1 MASHS
6 TATDW
11 QSKILKKE
19 YQNWLAVGHALSLMC
34 DGVRPYIEREMKVFH
49 QALLANLAT
58 VPPCTCPRPPKHG
71 CAWAAQLTRCHIGGK
86 PNSPKWHQSDSSKWT
101 DPNQG
106 YWEVAK
112 LFMSDLGPSKATV
125 VDASTTDCTGLTNLM
140 FWCCHF
146 RVQVHLVK
154 AVQETRNT
162 KWGHAARQELT
173 DGEKADALTAIRNL
187 LQDRELDADNNA
199 KAALAEIDLMEK
211 DFDARSIE
219 RKVLADFQVT
229 VCSQLDGIDG
239 EMKDLKRNCR
249 NESNEVQKKLSSLE
263 ICQTNE
269 LKLLQSIDD
278 RMEEEKIRNISCAKQ
293 VSNLARWAFRRTK
306 QFLVGNL
313 RSLNTKSLAVWMVIM
328 ILMGCFRCLS
338 HNSYN
343 DGCPLEGGSVPFDT
357 KEFNFTSYLNA
368 ARESFTGRFWL
379 YNELESLV
387 MKQDSAG
394 GVVVVGEP
402 GTGKS
407 ALSAQLICSRSSNS
421 FIHKRIIGYHLCK
434 YSDKATQDPGR
445 FVRNLVDLMA
455 RGVPEYGV
463 LVSNSSFILNILER
477 SCLRDPYE
485 CFEQAVVAP
494 LWQLKNDLQ
503 YYFIVID
510 ALDECSSD
518 DGGIAIVQF
527 IEKTFKRLPKWIRL
541 VMTSRNDSN
550 VLKRFSNIPK
560 MHLSST
566 DERNLQ
572 DIEIFIATK
581 LFEDAPILERLKV
594 MLGFISGEEI
604 SYLTNKLLSQ
614 SQGNFLFVKE
624 MFHFW
629 KDDWNNQVD
638 FNQLPKTIG
647 GIYESY
653 LRRVYG
659 SREKFKP
666 ALAVLEVMVAAF
678 EPMQIDRLFQILK
691 LQEKIDYEYDFV
703 YALKGLS
710 HFIRYREDNTIT
722 IFHLSFIEWLTSS
735 VNLGNPY
742 YVSRSHGHR
751 RLAEHYLSVIKK
763 AQNSS
768 MDIYRLAQ
776 HVSFEEGDDNH
787 LEEFEN
793 INASYI
799 NATIDRDN
807 RTLLHLAAA
816 NSNRKILQILIPAF
830 ESIDCEDNYGFTPG
844 FVAAMNGLTENV
856 ELLISKGAD
865 INHRT
870 KPPPSPLLN
879 DAVVLGDPIERAK
892 TAFWNSSMM
901 HAAASGG
908 HIDVV
913 QALLKR
919 NASFRD
925 VNGVNLTAI
934 QLAAQNGHV
943 KVVQVLYKR
952 GAQVD
957 HVSLQHAAAGGH
969 TDVVKFLLKT
979 GVVDTCMRCDGSFYW
994 LANRVRYQ
1002 TKLSF
1007 NSSDVVDYIL
1017 SDDMYKILC
1026 QSALHLAVARNHT
1039 EVAKLL
1045 LSQEEKTVHCTDFT
1059 DRTPLHEAVRQNHV
1073 EMADVLIQSG
1083 ARISQKCRLFQNLSF
1098 SDNRTMKECETK
1110 YDFLSISEEVE
1121 YNKDLCH
1128 CGSTPLLLAARYGHT
1143 EVGSLLLRYG
1153 AKAHDQDC
1161 QGATPLHVAACHGH
1175 YRFIRWLI
1183 SQRPSL
1189 HVNSRSQNQST
1200 PLHSGAICKINKAI
1214 KPLID
1219 MGASIYDTDQYE
1231 MTPLHYSVL
1240 NAFENIDVVLGL
1252 SEIFNEPYVPKAVR
1266 NYRINR

>member
-1 MASHS
+1 M
-6 TATDW
+6 
-11 QSKILKKE
+11 
-19 YQNWLAVGHALSLMC
+19 
-34 DGVRPYIEREMKVFH
+34 
-49 QALLANLAT
+49 
-58 VPPCTCPRPPKHG
+58 
-71 CAWAAQLTRCHIGGK
+71 
-86 PNSPKWHQSDSSKWT
+86 
-101 DPNQG
+101 
-106 YWEVAK
+106 
-112 LFMSDLGPSKATV
+112 
-125 VDASTTDCTGLTNLM
+125 
-140 FWCCHF
+140 
-146 RVQVHLVK
+146 
-154 AVQETRNT
+154 
-162 KWGHAARQELT
+162 EL
-173 DGEKADALTAIRNL
+173 
-187 LQDRELDADNNA
+187 
-199 KAALAEIDLMEK
+199 
-211 DFDARSIE
+211 
-219 RKVLADFQVT
+219 
-229 VCSQLDGIDG
+229 
-239 EMKDLKRNCR
+239 
-249 NESNEVQKKLSSLE
+249 
-263 ICQTNE
+263 
-269 LKLLQSIDD
+269 
-278 RMEEEKIRNISCAKQ
+278 
-293 VSNLARWAFRRTK
+293 
-306 QFLVGNL
+306 
-313 RSLNTKSLAVWMVIM
+313 
-328 ILMGCFRCLS
+328 
-338 HNSYN
+338 
-343 DGCPLEGGSVPFDT
+343 
-357 KEFNFTSYLNA
+357 
-368 ARESFTGRFWL
+368 
-379 YNELESLV
+379 
-387 MKQDSAG
+387 
-394 GVVVVGEP
+394 
-402 GTGKS
+402 
-407 ALSAQLICSRSSNS
+407 
-421 FIHKRIIGYHLCK
+421 
-434 YSDKATQDPGR
+434 
-445 FVRNLVDLMA
+445 
-455 RGVPEYGV
+455 
-463 LVSNSSFILNILER
+463 LVSNSSFILNVLER

-494 LWQLKNDLQ
+494 LRQLKNDLQ
-503 YYFIVID
+503 YYFIIID
-510 ALDECSSD
+510 ALDECSLD

-527 IEKTFKRLPKWIRL
+527 IEETFKRLPKWIRL

-629 KDDWNNQVD
+629 KDEWNNQVD

-653 LRRVYG
+653 LKRVYG

-666 ALAVLEVMVAAF
+666 ALAVLE
-678 EPMQIDRLFQILK
+678 
-691 LQEKIDYEYDFV
+691 EKIDYEYDFV
-703 YALKGLS
+703 YALNGLS
-710 HFIRYREDNTIT
+710 HFIRYGEDNTVT

-735 VNLGNPY
+735 ENLGNPY

-793 INASYI
+793 IKASYI

-830 ESIDCEDNYGFTPG
+830 ESIDCEDSYGFTPG

-856 ELLISKGAD
+856 EFLLRKGAN
-865 INHRT
+865 IEHRT
-870 KPPPSPLLN
+870 KPPPSPHLKLN
-879 DAVVLGDPIERAK
+879 DPVVLGDPIERAK

-943 KVVQVLYKR
+943 TVVQ
-952 GAQVD
+952 
-957 HVSLQHAAAGGH
+957 
-969 TDVVKFLLKT
+969 T

-994 LANRVRYQ
+994 LANKVRYQ
-1002 TKLSF
+1002 TKASC

-1017 SDDMYKILC
+1017 SDDKFKILC

-1045 LSQEEKTVHCTDFT
+1045 LSQEEKTVHCIDFT
-1059 DRTPLHEAVRQNHV
+1059 GRTPLHEAVRQSHV
-1073 EMADVLIQSG
+1073 EMAAVLIQSG

-1128 CGSTPLLLAARYGHT
+1128 CGSTPFLLAARYGHT

-1153 AKAHDQDC
+1153 AKAHDKDC

-1175 YRFIRWLI
+1175 YSFIRWLI
-1183 SQRPSL
+1183 SQRTSL
-1189 HVNSRSQNQST
+1189 HVNIRSENQST

-1219 MGASIYDTDQYE
+1219 MGASVYDTDQYG

-1240 NAFENIDVVLGL
+1240 NAFENTAVVLGYTETL
-1252 SEIFNEPYVPKAVR
+1252 DYPYGASFTTVWSLEGDFTTTLDSRILKRTVPSTFQCLKLLEITEPTDDSY
-1266 NYRINR
+1266 INKVDKNGRTALHLAAQNGEESCVVYTYCKREQGQM